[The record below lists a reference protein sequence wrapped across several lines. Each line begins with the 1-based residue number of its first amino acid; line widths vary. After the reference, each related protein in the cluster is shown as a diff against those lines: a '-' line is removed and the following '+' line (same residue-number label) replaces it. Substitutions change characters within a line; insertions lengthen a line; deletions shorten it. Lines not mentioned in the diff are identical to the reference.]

1 MPTKDAIEQFRRMF
15 QYAENANDKKIENHF
30 TALGFKVI
38 DVQQGKAQMDL
49 PYADNLVGNPVD
61 GTLAAGPLMALLD
74 SCCALASA
82 TSGDTVSFCPTL
94 DLRVDH
100 LGLAKPNLTIHAEAE
115 VYRHSRFVIF
125 TRAIAYQDN
134 KDQAIAR
141 CTVNFTPINQP
152 VVSEN
157 LNDKLLKNRQEQD
170 RGKDSEQ

>member
-1 MPTKDAIEQFRRMF
+1 MANQDAIEQFRRMF
-15 QYAENANDKKIENHF
+15 QYSESKSAEGNGFENHF
-30 TALGFKVI
+30 TSLGFKVI
-38 DVQQGKAQMDL
+38 DVQEGKAWMDL
-49 PYADNLVGNPVD
+49 PYADKLVGNPVD
-61 GTLAAGPLMALLD
+61 GTLASGPVMALLD

-125 TRAIAYQDN
+125 TRGIAYQQD
-134 KDQAIAR
+134 KEKPIAR
-141 CTVNFTPINQP
+141 CTINFTPINQP

-157 LNDKLLKNRQEQD
+157 LNDQLLNKAREKQ
-170 RGKDSEQ
+170 